1 MSSGLPTTPRT
12 AAATT
17 AAVLAAL
24 AVAPA
29 VLPEFWLTNI
39 LDRALIYGIIA
50 LSLTFLAHYGG
61 FVSLAQMAIAG
72 VAGYTL
78 AITVPEAIPASRLG
92 LTLSYAAA
100 VPLALLASTV
110 AGLVVGA
117 IAVRT
122 REVYLLM
129 ITLAIAVSFYYGV
142 QTNLEYLNGYEGI
155 RNVLGPQVLGLPF
168 RDPLVFHGVTLA
180 TAALLYGAVLYVA
193 GSPFGLVLQ
202 GIRDNARRMS
212 ALGYH
217 VALHRIAAFGLAGLI
232 AGCGGILSTIYNIG
246 ISPGQVSTHAT
257 IGILIM
263 AVVGGLGHPVGAFV
277 GALIFTLVDTFSASI
292 YDRDRFNTLIGAVFL
307 VIVLVSPDG
316 VVGAVARGRALAQRL
331 AAQGRAAWQ
340 RTGRKREALVSPAHP
355 STDS

>member
-1 MSSGLPTTPRT
+1 MSSGATNTPR
-12 AAATT
+12 AAAVTT
-17 AAVLAAL
+17 AAVLVAL

-29 VLPEFWLTNI
+29 VLPGFWVTNI

-72 VAGYTL
+72 VAGYTV

-92 LTLSYAAA
+92 LSLSYAVA

-110 AGLVVGA
+110 AGLLVGA

-217 VALHRIAAFGLAGLI
+217 VALHRIAAFGVAGLI

-292 YDRDRFNTLIGAVFL
+292 YDRDRFNTLIGFVFL
-307 VIVLVSPDG
+307 AIVLVSPDG
-316 VVGAVARGRALAQRL
+316 VVGLSARGRAAARRL
-331 AAQGRAAWQ
+331 AALGSAAWKHS
-340 RTGRKREALVSPAHP
+340 GRKRGALVSPAHP